1 MTRGIGF
8 AMEEAS
14 SAADHSSGN
23 VSRLGG
29 GRRVGESGG
38 WSRKRESLRYHAL
51 LAVVALAV
59 RSVDRLVWR
68 DGSDI
73 SSCTLLNCQSS
84 VLFGAMR
91 LSVTGHKCDVL
102 NCPTSRMHSEISCCF
117 SFFVVVFPSSPVSDG
132 TSVNY

>member
-29 GRRVGESGG
+29 GRRVGES
-38 WSRKRESLRYHAL
+38 ESLRYHAL

-91 LSVTGHKCDVL
+91 LSVTGHKCDVF
-102 NCPTSRMHSEISCCF
+102 NCPTSRVHSEISCF
-117 SFFVVVFPSSPVSDG
+117 FVLFFVVVFPSSPVSDG

>member
-38 WSRKRESLRYHAL
+38 WSRKRESPRYHAL
-51 LAVVALAV
+51 LAVVAL
-59 RSVDRLVWR
+59 VDRLVWR
-68 DGSDI
+68 DGSHI
-73 SSCTLLNCQSS
+73 SCCTLLNCQSS

-102 NCPTSRMHSEISCCF
+102 NCRTSRVHCGITL
-117 SFFVVVFPSSPVSDG
+117 FFILFYFLVIASI
-132 TSVNY
+132 